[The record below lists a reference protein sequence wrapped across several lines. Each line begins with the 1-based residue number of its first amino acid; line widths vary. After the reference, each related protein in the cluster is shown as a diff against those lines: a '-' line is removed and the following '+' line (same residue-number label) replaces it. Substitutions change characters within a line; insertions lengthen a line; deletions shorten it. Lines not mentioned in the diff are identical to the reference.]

1 MTITVPYLSTIQ
13 DAVDSITDSFAK
25 MAAVTDPNVLETT
38 YKEVWT
44 QSEDVL
50 LPSHPERL
58 KVLQSKNALDYFL
71 CPLEEKL
78 HTCTVNVVLLLSHCD
93 IYAKKM
99 SPFLCMFNILQVLER
114 LVNNYIKQ
122 KKFKEG
128 REFLS
133 PVMDKLLVI
142 GADHSAMMRV
152 ELLMHNIKEE

>member
-1 MTITVPYLSTIQ
+1 M
-13 DAVDSITDSFAK
+13 
-25 MAAVTDPNVLETT
+25 
-38 YKEVWT
+38 
-44 QSEDVL
+44 L
-50 LPSHPERL
+50 L
-58 KVLQSKNALDYFL
+58 
-71 CPLEEKL
+71 C
-78 HTCTVNVVLLLSHCD
+78 HCD
-93 IYAKKM
+93 NYIFQFFIIAKNDVT
-99 SPFLCMFNILQVLER
+99 FLCMFNILQVLER